1 MQLYNTLKGKQ
12 KDETHKTKCM
22 FSYNKN
28 YN

>member
-1 MQLYNTLKGKQ
+1 MRLYDDFKDKQ

-22 FSYNKN
+22 FSYNKG